1 MTDSA
6 FDTPQYRKVKAIC
19 KVRDKFPTQAWIPDD
34 SEEFIAEVLKTEL
47 GESLEKL
54 EDVVAV
60 GLVDFTEDS
69 EYKNMFEQ
77 HTEAMKQESAL
88 IEQWVEKE
96 EKRRPPPFAPISPFE
111 N

>member
-6 FDTPQYRKVKAIC
+6 FNTPQYKRVKAIC

-47 GESLEKL
+47 GDSLEKI
-54 EDVVAV
+54 EDGVAV
-60 GLVDFTEDS
+60 G
-69 EYKNMFEQ
+69 FEQ
-77 HTEAMKQESAL
+77 HTEAMKQQSAL

-96 EKRRPPPFAPISPFE
+96 EKKRYPPKPPMTPF

>member
-6 FDTPQYRKVKAIC
+6 FDTPQYRRVKAIC

-54 EDVVAV
+54 EDGVAV
-60 GLVDFTEDS
+60 GLVDFTKDS
-69 EYKNMFEQ
+69 EYRKLYE
-77 HTEAMKQESAL
+77 
-88 IEQWVEKE
+88 
-96 EKRRPPPFAPISPFE
+96 
-111 N
+111 